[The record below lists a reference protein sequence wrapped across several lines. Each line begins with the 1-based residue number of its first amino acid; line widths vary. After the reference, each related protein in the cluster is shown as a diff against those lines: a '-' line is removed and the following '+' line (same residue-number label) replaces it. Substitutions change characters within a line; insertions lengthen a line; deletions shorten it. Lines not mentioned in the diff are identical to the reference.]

1 MLHTDSAYALLSEAL
16 EKQGI
21 EIESQQ
27 ITENTVI
34 AVASANGVDIKVWFD
49 SESQQFGFDLL
60 TGGQKK
66 YDNLDDFMKYF
77 KTYFSI
83 STEIV
88 PKAKI
93 LADTIEDSLG
103 VQTIYDTFKGN
114 KTAGYHVIFRIL
126 GDDKRELFITQNK
139 TDKNLYKVEI
149 VLYNEGK
156 TQKKTEHEFL
166 YEVDD
171 EANITELVTLD
182 SYITNL
188 EKYKD
193 SVSIKRVGAEEF
205 VISYTEEESI
215 HFSIAIHSGKVL
227 YKVLSY
233 NDRELDLELSLKDAY
248 DIYALRDLV
257 RNKLPKNNKDTE
269 KNQKTMTDVDEML
282 EESGLSTKNL
292 SDVDDLM
299 VSEEELQEIGEVK
312 DIMPKENLADNTET
326 GINLAEELMNSHVED
341 ENKEV
346 SSEVSSEASYDDED
360 EASSDTSEASSDT
373 SEASSDTSEAS
384 SNELVQELNILTVK
398 LIKTDGRITGVL
410 FITDNGLY
418 KMTKDVALELIP
430 LSIIETFTA
439 TIHNRG
445 ILITEEEKEQKK
457 FAKDVSFDK
466 EFCGKL
472 VESLFN

>member
-77 KTYFSI
+77 QTYFSI

-88 PKAKI
+88 PKAKV
-93 LADTIEDSLG
+93 LADTIENSLG
-103 VQTIYDTFKGN
+103 IQTIYDTFKGN
-114 KTAGYHVIFRIL
+114 KTSGYHVIFRIL

-215 HFSIAIHSGKVL
+215 HFSIAIQSGKVL

-233 NDRELDLELSLKDAY
+233 NDRDLNLELSLKDAY

-257 RNKLPKNNKDTE
+257 RNKLPKNNKETETE
-269 KNQKTMTDVDEML
+269 KNQKTMTGVDEML
-282 EESGLSTKNL
+282 EESGMSTKNL

-299 VSEEELQEIGEVK
+299 VSEEELKKIGEVK
-312 DIMPKENLADNTET
+312 DIMPKDNLADNTET

-346 SSEVSSEASYDDED
+346 SSEISSEASSDIYSDDEEASYDDEK
-360 EASSDTSEASSDT
+360 
-373 SEASSDTSEAS
+373 ASSDTSEAS

-418 KMTKDVALELIP
+418 KMTKDVALEFIP

-466 EFCGKL
+466 EFCGNL

>member
-77 KTYFSI
+77 QTYFSI

-88 PKAKI
+88 PKAKV
-93 LADTIEDSLG
+93 LADTIENSLG
-103 VQTIYDTFKGN
+103 IQTIYDTFKGN
-114 KTAGYHVIFRIL
+114 KTSGYHVIFRIL

-215 HFSIAIHSGKVL
+215 HFSIAIQSGKVL

-257 RNKLPKNNKDTE
+257 RNKLPKNKKETETE
-269 KNQKTMTDVDEML
+269 KNQKTMTGVDEML
-282 EESGLSTKNL
+282 EESGMSTKNL

-312 DIMPKENLADNTET
+312 DIMPKENLAENTET
-326 GINLAEELMNSHVED
+326 GINLAEELMNSPVE
-341 ENKEV
+341 EEEKEV
-346 SSEVSSEASYDDED
+346 SSETSSDISSDDEEATSDISSND
-360 EASSDTSEASSDT
+360 EET
-373 SEASSDTSEAS
+373 S

-418 KMTKDVALELIP
+418 KMTKDVALEFIP

>member
-93 LADTIEDSLG
+93 LADTIENSLG
-103 VQTIYDTFKGN
+103 IQTIYDTFKGN
-114 KTAGYHVIFRIL
+114 KTSGYHVIFRIL

-215 HFSIAIHSGKVL
+215 HFRIAIHSGKVL

-257 RNKLPKNNKDTE
+257 RNKLPKNKKETE
-269 KNQKTMTDVDEML
+269 KNQKTMTGVDEML
-282 EESGLSTKNL
+282 EESGMSTKNL

-346 SSEVSSEASYDDED
+346 SSETSSEVSSETSSEASYDDEY
-360 EASSDTSEASSDT
+360 
-373 SEASSDTSEAS
+373 EASSDTSEAS

-430 LSIIETFTA
+430 LSIIETFTS

>member
-1 MLHTDSAYALLSEAL
+1 MLHTDSAYALLSESL

-34 AVASANGVDIKVWFD
+34 AIASANGVDIKVWFD

-77 KTYFSI
+77 QTYFSI

-88 PKAKI
+88 PKAKV
-93 LADTIEDSLG
+93 LADTIENSLG
-103 VQTIYDTFKGN
+103 IQTIYDTFKGN

-215 HFSIAIHSGKVL
+215 HFSIEIQSGKVL

-257 RNKLPKNNKDTE
+257 RNKLPKNNKETE
-269 KNQKTMTDVDEML
+269 KNQKTMTGVDEML
-282 EESGLSTKNL
+282 EESGMSTKNL

-312 DIMPKENLADNTET
+312 DIMPKENVADNTET
-326 GINLAEELMNSHVED
+326 GINLAEELMNSQVED

-346 SSEVSSEASYDDED
+346 SEETSSEASYDDEK
-360 EASSDTSEASSDT
+360 AS
-373 SEASSDTSEAS
+373 SEAS

-430 LSIIETFTA
+430 LSIIETFTS

>member
-1 MLHTDSAYALLSEAL
+1 M
-16 EKQGI
+16 
-21 EIESQQ
+21 
-27 ITENTVI
+27 
-34 AVASANGVDIKVWFD
+34 
-49 SESQQFGFDLL
+49 
-60 TGGQKK
+60 TG
-66 YDNLDDFMKYF
+66 
-77 KTYFSI
+77 
-83 STEIV
+83 
-88 PKAKI
+88 
-93 LADTIEDSLG
+93 
-103 VQTIYDTFKGN
+103 
-114 KTAGYHVIFRIL
+114 
-126 GDDKRELFITQNK
+126 
-139 TDKNLYKVEI
+139 
-149 VLYNEGK
+149 
-156 TQKKTEHEFL
+156 
-166 YEVDD
+166 
-171 EANITELVTLD
+171 
-182 SYITNL
+182 
-188 EKYKD
+188 
-193 SVSIKRVGAEEF
+193 
-205 VISYTEEESI
+205 
-215 HFSIAIHSGKVL
+215 
-227 YKVLSY
+227 
-233 NDRELDLELSLKDAY
+233 
-248 DIYALRDLV
+248 
-257 RNKLPKNNKDTE
+257 
-269 KNQKTMTDVDEML
+269 VDEML
-282 EESGLSTKNL
+282 EESGMSTKNL

-346 SSEVSSEASYDDED
+346 SSEISSEASYDDED
-360 EASSDTSEASSDT
+360 
-373 SEASSDTSEAS
+373 EASSDTSEAS

>member
-1 MLHTDSAYALLSEAL
+1 M
-16 EKQGI
+16 
-21 EIESQQ
+21 
-27 ITENTVI
+27 
-34 AVASANGVDIKVWFD
+34 
-49 SESQQFGFDLL
+49 
-60 TGGQKK
+60 
-66 YDNLDDFMKYF
+66 
-77 KTYFSI
+77 
-83 STEIV
+83 
-88 PKAKI
+88 
-93 LADTIEDSLG
+93 
-103 VQTIYDTFKGN
+103 
-114 KTAGYHVIFRIL
+114 
-126 GDDKRELFITQNK
+126 
-139 TDKNLYKVEI
+139 
-149 VLYNEGK
+149 
-156 TQKKTEHEFL
+156 
-166 YEVDD
+166 
-171 EANITELVTLD
+171 
-182 SYITNL
+182 
-188 EKYKD
+188 
-193 SVSIKRVGAEEF
+193 
-205 VISYTEEESI
+205 
-215 HFSIAIHSGKVL
+215 L

-257 RNKLPKNNKDTE
+257 RNKLPKNNKEAE
-269 KNQKTMTDVDEML
+269 KNQKTMTGVDEML
-282 EESGLSTKNL
+282 EESGMSTKNL

-299 VSEEELQEIGEVK
+299 ISEEELQEIGEVK
-312 DIMPKENLADNTET
+312 DIMPKENLVDNTET

-346 SSEVSSEASYDDED
+346 SSEISSEASYDDED
-360 EASSDTSEASSDT
+360 EASYDDEKASSET
-373 SEASSDTSEAS
+373 S

-418 KMTKDVALELIP
+418 KMTKDVALEFIP

>member
-1 MLHTDSAYALLSEAL
+1 MLHTDSAYALLSESL

-77 KTYFSI
+77 QTYFSI

-88 PKAKI
+88 PKAKV
-93 LADTIEDSLG
+93 LADTIENSLG
-103 VQTIYDTFKGN
+103 IQTIYDTFKGN
-114 KTAGYHVIFRIL
+114 KTSGYHVIFRIL

-215 HFSIAIHSGKVL
+215 HFRIEIQSGKVL

-257 RNKLPKNNKDTE
+257 RNKLPKNKKETETE

-282 EESGLSTKNL
+282 EESGMSTKNL

-346 SSEVSSEASYDDED
+346 SSE
-360 EASSDTSEASSDT
+360 TFSEASSDNY
-373 SEASSDTSEAS
+373 EASSDDEKASSEAS
-384 SNELVQELNILTVK
+384 SNELVEEINILTVK

-418 KMTKDVALELIP
+418 KITKDVALELIP
-430 LSIIETFTA
+430 LSIIETFTS

>member
-21 EIESQQ
+21 EIDSQQ

-77 KTYFSI
+77 QTYFSI

-93 LADTIEDSLG
+93 LADTIENSLG
-103 VQTIYDTFKGN
+103 IQTIYDTFKGN
-114 KTAGYHVIFRIL
+114 KTSGYHVIFRIL

-149 VLYNEGK
+149 VLYNDGK

-269 KNQKTMTDVDEML
+269 KNQKTMTGVDEML
-282 EESGLSTKNL
+282 EESGMSTKNL

-346 SSEVSSEASYDDED
+346 SSETSSEASYDDED
-360 EASSDTSEASSDT
+360 
-373 SEASSDTSEAS
+373 EASSDTSEAS

-430 LSIIETFTA
+430 LSIIETFTS

>member
-27 ITENTVI
+27 ITENMVI

-77 KTYFSI
+77 QTYFSI

-88 PKAKI
+88 PKAKV
-93 LADTIEDSLG
+93 LADTIENSLG
-103 VQTIYDTFKGN
+103 IQTIYDTFKGN

-215 HFSIAIHSGKVL
+215 HFSIEIQSGKVL

-257 RNKLPKNNKDTE
+257 RNKLPKNKKETETE
-269 KNQKTMTDVDEML
+269 KNQKTMTGVDEML
-282 EESGLSTKNL
+282 EESGMSTKNL

-312 DIMPKENLADNTET
+312 DIMPKENLVDNTET
-326 GINLAEELMNSHVED
+326 GINLAEELMNSNVED

-346 SSEVSSEASYDDED
+346 SSEVSSDNSETSYDE
-360 EASSDTSEASSDT
+360 EK
-373 SEASSDTSEAS
+373 AS

-430 LSIIETFTA
+430 LSIIETFTS

>member
-215 HFSIAIHSGKVL
+215 HFRISIQSGKVL

-233 NDRELDLELSLKDAY
+233 NDRDLNLELSLKDAY

-257 RNKLPKNNKDTE
+257 RNKLPKNKKDTETE

-282 EESGLSTKNL
+282 EESGMSTKNL

-346 SSEVSSEASYDDED
+346 SSEISSETFSEASYDDED
-360 EASSDTSEASSDT
+360 
-373 SEASSDTSEAS
+373 EASSDTSEAS

-430 LSIIETFTA
+430 LSIIETFTS

>member
-77 KTYFSI
+77 QTYFSI

-88 PKAKI
+88 PKAKV
-93 LADTIEDSLG
+93 LADTIENSLG
-103 VQTIYDTFKGN
+103 IQTIYDTFKGN

-257 RNKLPKNNKDTE
+257 RNKLPKNNKETETE
-269 KNQKTMTDVDEML
+269 KNQKTMTGVDEML
-282 EESGLSTKNL
+282 EESGMSTKNL

-299 VSEEELQEIGEVK
+299 VSKEELKEIGEVK

-346 SSEVSSEASYDDED
+346 SSETSSEASFDKSETSSETSYDAE
-360 EASSDTSEASSDT
+360 E
-373 SEASSDTSEAS
+373 EAS

-418 KMTKDVALELIP
+418 KMTKDVALEFIP
-430 LSIIETFTA
+430 LSIIETFTS

>member
-77 KTYFSI
+77 QTYFSI

-88 PKAKI
+88 PKAKV
-93 LADTIEDSLG
+93 LADTIENSLG
-103 VQTIYDTFKGN
+103 IQTIYDTFKGN

-215 HFSIAIHSGKVL
+215 HFRIAIQSGKVL

-257 RNKLPKNNKDTE
+257 RNKLPKNNKETETE
-269 KNQKTMTDVDEML
+269 KNQKTMTGVDEML
-282 EESGLSTKNL
+282 EESGMSTKNL

-341 ENKEV
+341 EENEVFSEV
-346 SSEVSSEASYDDED
+346 SSETSSEASYDDEG
-360 EASSDTSEASSDT
+360 
-373 SEASSDTSEAS
+373 EASSDTSEAS

-418 KMTKDVALELIP
+418 KMNKDVALELIP
-430 LSIIETFTA
+430 LSIIETFTS

>member
-77 KTYFSI
+77 QTYFSI

-88 PKAKI
+88 PKAKV
-93 LADTIEDSLG
+93 LADTIENSLG
-103 VQTIYDTFKGN
+103 IQTIYDTFKGN
-114 KTAGYHVIFRIL
+114 KTSGYHVIFRIL

-166 YEVDD
+166 YEIDD

-215 HFSIAIHSGKVL
+215 HFRIEIQSGKVL

-269 KNQKTMTDVDEML
+269 KNQKTMTGVDEML
-282 EESGLSTKNL
+282 EESGMSTKNL

-346 SSEVSSEASYDDED
+346 SSETSSEASYDDED
-360 EASSDTSEASSDT
+360 
-373 SEASSDTSEAS
+373 EASSDTSEAS

-430 LSIIETFTA
+430 LSIIETFTS

>member
-27 ITENTVI
+27 ITENMVI

-77 KTYFSI
+77 QTYFSI

-88 PKAKI
+88 PKAKV
-93 LADTIEDSLG
+93 LADTIENSLG
-103 VQTIYDTFKGN
+103 IQTIYDTFKGN

-215 HFSIAIHSGKVL
+215 HFSISIQSGKVL

-257 RNKLPKNNKDTE
+257 RNKLPKNTKETE

-282 EESGLSTKNL
+282 EESGMSTKNL

-299 VSEEELQEIGEVK
+299 VSEEELQEIGEIK

-341 ENKEV
+341 ENKEI
-346 SSEVSSEASYDDED
+346 SSETSSEASYDDED
-360 EASSDTSEASSDT
+360 
-373 SEASSDTSEAS
+373 EASSDTSEAS

-472 VESLFN
+472 VDSLFN

>member
-27 ITENTVI
+27 ITENMVI

-77 KTYFSI
+77 QTYFSI

-88 PKAKI
+88 PKAKV
-93 LADTIEDSLG
+93 LADTIENSLG
-103 VQTIYDTFKGN
+103 IQTIYDTFKGN
-114 KTAGYHVIFRIL
+114 KTSGYHVIFRIL

-215 HFSIAIHSGKVL
+215 HFRIEIQSGKVL

-257 RNKLPKNNKDTE
+257 RNKLPKNNKEAE
-269 KNQKTMTDVDEML
+269 KNQKTMTGVDEML
-282 EESGLSTKNL
+282 EESGMSTKNL

-346 SSEVSSEASYDDED
+346 SSEASSETSYDDED
-360 EASSDTSEASSDT
+360 
-373 SEASSDTSEAS
+373 EASSDTSEAS

-418 KMTKDVALELIP
+418 KMTKDVALEFIP

>member
-1 MLHTDSAYALLSEAL
+1 MLHTDSAYALLSESL

-77 KTYFSI
+77 QTYFSI

-88 PKAKI
+88 PKAKV
-93 LADTIEDSLG
+93 LADTIENSLG
-103 VQTIYDTFKGN
+103 IQTIYDTFKGN
-114 KTAGYHVIFRIL
+114 KTSGYHVIFRIL

-215 HFSIAIHSGKVL
+215 HFSIEIQSGKVL

-233 NDRELDLELSLKDAY
+233 NDRDLNLELSLKDAY

-257 RNKLPKNNKDTE
+257 RNKLPKNNKETETE
-269 KNQKTMTDVDEML
+269 KNQKTMTGVDEML
-282 EESGLSTKNL
+282 EESGMSTKNL

-346 SSEVSSEASYDDED
+346 SSEVSSETSSEVSSDNSETSYDDEK
-360 EASSDTSEASSDT
+360 
-373 SEASSDTSEAS
+373 AS
-384 SNELVQELNILTVK
+384 SNESVQELNILTVK

-418 KMTKDVALELIP
+418 KMTKDVALEFIP

>member
-77 KTYFSI
+77 QTYFSI

-88 PKAKI
+88 PKAKV
-93 LADTIEDSLG
+93 LADTIENSLG
-103 VQTIYDTFKGN
+103 IQTIYDTFKGN
-114 KTAGYHVIFRIL
+114 KTSGYHVIFRIL

-215 HFSIAIHSGKVL
+215 HFRIEIQSGKVL

-257 RNKLPKNNKDTE
+257 RNKLPKNNKDIE
-269 KNQKTMTDVDEML
+269 KNQKTMTGVDEML
-282 EESGLSTKNL
+282 EESGMSTKNL

-312 DIMPKENLADNTET
+312 DIMPKENLVDNTET

-341 ENKEV
+341 EENEV
-346 SSEVSSEASYDDED
+346 SSEVSSETSSEVSSDNSETSYDDEK
-360 EASSDTSEASSDT
+360 AS
-373 SEASSDTSEAS
+373 SEAS

>member
-27 ITENTVI
+27 ITEKTVI

-88 PKAKI
+88 PKAKV
-93 LADTIEDSLG
+93 LADTIENSLG
-103 VQTIYDTFKGN
+103 IQTIYDTFKGN
-114 KTAGYHVIFRIL
+114 KTSGYHVIFRIL

-215 HFSIAIHSGKVL
+215 HFRISIQSGKVL

-257 RNKLPKNNKDTE
+257 RNKLPKNNKDKE
-269 KNQKTMTDVDEML
+269 KSQKTMTDVDEML
-282 EESGLSTKNL
+282 EESGMSTKNL

-341 ENKEV
+341 EENEV
-346 SSEVSSEASYDDED
+346 SSEVSSEASSETSYDDED
-360 EASSDTSEASSDT
+360 
-373 SEASSDTSEAS
+373 EASSDTSEAS

-410 FITDNGLY
+410 FITDNCLY

-430 LSIIETFTA
+430 LSIIETFTS

>member
-77 KTYFSI
+77 QTYFSI

-166 YEVDD
+166 YEIDD

-215 HFSIAIHSGKVL
+215 HFRISIQSGKVL

-233 NDRELDLELSLKDAY
+233 NDRDLNLELSLKDAY

-257 RNKLPKNNKDTE
+257 RNKLPKNNKETETE
-269 KNQKTMTDVDEML
+269 KNQKTMTGVDEML
-282 EESGLSTKNL
+282 EESGMSTKNL

-341 ENKEV
+341 EENEVFSEV
-346 SSEVSSEASYDDED
+346 SSETSSEASYDDEG
-360 EASSDTSEASSDT
+360 
-373 SEASSDTSEAS
+373 EASSDTSEAS

-418 KMTKDVALELIP
+418 KMNKDVALELIP
-430 LSIIETFTA
+430 LSIIETFTS

>member
-1 MLHTDSAYALLSEAL
+1 MLHTDSAYALLSESL

-77 KTYFSI
+77 QTYFSI

-88 PKAKI
+88 PKAKV
-93 LADTIEDSLG
+93 LADTIENSLG
-103 VQTIYDTFKGN
+103 IQTIYDTFKGN

-215 HFSIAIHSGKVL
+215 HFSIEIQSGKVL

-257 RNKLPKNNKDTE
+257 RNKLPKNNKETE

-282 EESGLSTKNL
+282 EASGMSTKNL

-326 GINLAEELMNSHVED
+326 GINLAEELMNSQVED

-346 SSEVSSEASYDDED
+346 SEETSSEASYDDEK
-360 EASSDTSEASSDT
+360 AS
-373 SEASSDTSEAS
+373 SEAS

-430 LSIIETFTA
+430 LSIIETFTS

>member
-27 ITENTVI
+27 ITENMVI

-77 KTYFSI
+77 QTYFSI

-88 PKAKI
+88 PKAKV
-93 LADTIEDSLG
+93 LADTIENSLG
-103 VQTIYDTFKGN
+103 IQTIYDTFKGN
-114 KTAGYHVIFRIL
+114 KTSGYHVIFRIL

-215 HFSIAIHSGKVL
+215 HFSISIQSGKVL

-257 RNKLPKNNKDTE
+257 RNKLPKNTKETE

-282 EESGLSTKNL
+282 EESGMSTKNL

-341 ENKEV
+341 ENKEI
-346 SSEVSSEASYDDED
+346 SSETSSEASYDDED
-360 EASSDTSEASSDT
+360 
-373 SEASSDTSEAS
+373 EASSDTSEAS

-472 VESLFN
+472 VDSLFN

>member
-1 MLHTDSAYALLSEAL
+1 MLHTDSAYALLSESL

-77 KTYFSI
+77 QTYFSI

-93 LADTIEDSLG
+93 LADTIENSLG
-103 VQTIYDTFKGN
+103 IQTIYDTFKGN
-114 KTAGYHVIFRIL
+114 KTSGYHVIFRIL

-215 HFSIAIHSGKVL
+215 HFRIAIQSGKVL

-233 NDRELDLELSLKDAY
+233 NDRELDLDLSLKDAY

-257 RNKLPKNNKDTE
+257 RNKLPKNNKETE
-269 KNQKTMTDVDEML
+269 KNQKTMTGVDEML
-282 EESGLSTKNL
+282 EESGMSTKNL

-346 SSEVSSEASYDDED
+346 SSEISSEASYDDED
-360 EASSDTSEASSDT
+360 
-373 SEASSDTSEAS
+373 EASSDTSEAS

-418 KMTKDVALELIP
+418 KMTKDVALEFIP
-430 LSIIETFTA
+430 LSIIETFTS

-445 ILITEEEKEQKK
+445 ILLTEEEKEQKK

>member
-88 PKAKI
+88 PKAKV

-103 VQTIYDTFKGN
+103 IQTIYDTFKGN
-114 KTAGYHVIFRIL
+114 KTSGYHVIFRIL

-215 HFSIAIHSGKVL
+215 HFRIEIHSGKVL

-233 NDRELDLELSLKDAY
+233 NDRELDLELSLKYAY

-257 RNKLPKNNKDTE
+257 RNKLPKNTKDTE

-282 EESGLSTKNL
+282 EESGMSTKNL

-312 DIMPKENLADNTET
+312 DIMPKENLEDNTET

-341 ENKEV
+341 EENEV
-346 SSEVSSEASYDDED
+346 SSEVSSETSSEASYDDED
-360 EASSDTSEASSDT
+360 
-373 SEASSDTSEAS
+373 EASSDTSEAS

-418 KMTKDVALELIP
+418 KMTKDVALELLP
-430 LSIIETFTA
+430 LSIIETFTS

>member
-93 LADTIEDSLG
+93 LADTIENSLG
-103 VQTIYDTFKGN
+103 IQTIYDTFKGN
-114 KTAGYHVIFRIL
+114 KTSGYHVIFRIL

-215 HFSIAIHSGKVL
+215 HFRISIQSGKVL

-257 RNKLPKNNKDTE
+257 RNKLPKNNKDIE
-269 KNQKTMTDVDEML
+269 KNQKTMTGVDEML
-282 EESGLSTKNL
+282 EESGMSTKNL

-346 SSEVSSEASYDDED
+346 SSEISSDNSETYYDDED
-360 EASSDTSEASSDT
+360 
-373 SEASSDTSEAS
+373 EASSDTSEAS

-430 LSIIETFTA
+430 LSIIETFTS

>member
-27 ITENTVI
+27 ITENMVI

-77 KTYFSI
+77 QTYFSI

-88 PKAKI
+88 PKAKV
-93 LADTIEDSLG
+93 LADTIENSLG
-103 VQTIYDTFKGN
+103 IQTIYDTFKGN
-114 KTAGYHVIFRIL
+114 KTSGYHVIFRIL

-215 HFSIAIHSGKVL
+215 HFRIEIQSGKVL

-257 RNKLPKNNKDTE
+257 RNKLPKNNKEAE
-269 KNQKTMTDVDEML
+269 KNQKTMTGVDEML
-282 EESGLSTKNL
+282 EESGMSTKNL

-346 SSEVSSEASYDDED
+346 SSETSSDNSEASYDDED
-360 EASSDTSEASSDT
+360 
-373 SEASSDTSEAS
+373 EASSDTSEAS

-418 KMTKDVALELIP
+418 KMTKDVALEFIP

>member
-1 MLHTDSAYALLSEAL
+1 MLHTDSAYALLSESL

-77 KTYFSI
+77 QTYFSI

-88 PKAKI
+88 PKAKV
-93 LADTIEDSLG
+93 LADTIENSLG
-103 VQTIYDTFKGN
+103 IQTIYDTFKGN

-215 HFSIAIHSGKVL
+215 HFRIEIQSGKVL

-257 RNKLPKNNKDTE
+257 RNKLPKNNKETETE
-269 KNQKTMTDVDEML
+269 KNQKTMTGVDEML
-282 EESGLSTKNL
+282 EESGMSTKNL

-312 DIMPKENLADNTET
+312 DSMPKENLADDTET

-346 SSEVSSEASYDDED
+346 SSEASSETSSEVYYDDEN
-360 EASSDTSEASSDT
+360 AS
-373 SEASSDTSEAS
+373 SEAS

-430 LSIIETFTA
+430 LSIIETFTS